1 MENLQGNP
9 NGKYGNVGRGYREFL
24 EMALEGRPGRMCGG
38 PYGTT
43 HDNLLEITHALFKT
57 CLLKLL

>member
-1 MENLQGNP
+1 MENLHGNP

-57 CLLKLL
+57 